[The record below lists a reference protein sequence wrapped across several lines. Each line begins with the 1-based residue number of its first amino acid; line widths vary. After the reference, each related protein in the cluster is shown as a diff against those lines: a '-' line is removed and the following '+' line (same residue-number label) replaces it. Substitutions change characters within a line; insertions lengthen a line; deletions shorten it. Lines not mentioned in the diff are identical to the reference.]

1 MSLVILTAVRV
12 ALSLK
17 KTFSVSET
25 VLAMAAALWALAIA
39 SATSASVLAV
49 MSAPASSAAT
59 SGFALVSARTAANS
73 SLSFACSTV
82 A

>member
-25 VLAMAAALWALAIA
+25 VLAMAA
-39 SATSASVLAV
+39 VL
-49 MSAPASSAAT
+49 
-59 SGFALVSARTAANS
+59 
-73 SLSFACSTV
+73 
-82 A
+82 